1 MGKQYRVEIR
11 SAVLN
16 RYRSGEPVT
25 SVSSASGIARSTV
38 YTWINQSIAV
48 PRQTEISQYDD
59 RLLEKMASSVM
70 VYSPLPR

>member
-25 SVSSASGIARSTV
+25 SVSSASGIARSTI

-48 PRQTEISQYDD
+48 PRQTEISQYDY